1 QTSSE
6 IPRAGLDRT
15 QKGNGCCLSARCHKA
30 WVTDS
35 LFCPAHESSPPD
47 KTAPSHSSRA
57 RRNIS
62 GIFWRTEL
70 RSLLA
75 VSKLARRAMRSGRGR
90 RVEWEKTF
98 PVFTAKNPQVNRE
111 FECAKSNWLASYM
124 CLAEAKRLGRLWGR
138 GTRQSL
144 RSTLFSIP

>member
-1 QTSSE
+1 M
-6 IPRAGLDRT
+6 D
-15 QKGNGCCLSARCHKA
+15 N
-30 WVTDS
+30 

-47 KTAPSHSSRA
+47 KTAPSRLSHA

-62 GIFWRTEL
+62 EIFWRTEL

-98 PVFTAKNPQVNRE
+98 PVFTAKNPQVNRGVRIMRGSRNE
-111 FECAKSNWLASYM
+111 LVILLVVVLVVENTVNPRTRRRTTTSTKVVQAGNAFLRKY
-124 CLAEAKRLGRLWGR
+124 LG
-138 GTRQSL
+138 
-144 RSTLFSIP
+144 